1 MNLQV
6 CDCQWHDQDHRTNSR
21 ECVCS
26 DREISEDQHVLWLR
40 RFHHRLHINPQV
52 LQVFKRQ
59 TNWGSKDNHSS
70 AGCSASKRR
79 SNRSQPQSSF
89 ASSDSQHL
97 SLSLSSSLAHS
108 AASSSLFWAQT
119 SATSS
124 TSTTPSRTPW
134 RWPLESSTLA
144 PSGQQMR
151 VQHGFSLLSQVSSL
165 QFEFLL

>member
-1 MNLQV
+1 MDAASSSEMPGMPLTLSPSSSPSSPLHFGRPGFHTLQLHRCNHPLQV
-6 CDCQWHDQDHRTNSR
+6 CDCQWHDQDHWTNSR

-59 TNWGSKDNHSS
+59 TNWGSKDHHSS

-79 SNRSQPQSSF
+79 SNRLQPQSNF

-97 SLSLSSSLAHS
+97 LLSLSSSLDPS
-108 AASSSLFWAQT
+108 AASS
-119 SATSS
+119 TSS
-124 TSTTPSRTPW
+124 SDRT
-134 RWPLESSTLA
+134 
-144 PSGQQMR
+144 
-151 VQHGFSLLSQVSSL
+151 
-165 QFEFLL
+165 